1 MPYELWSI
9 ALPTMPARSRL
20 YSLAPM
26 GVGSAQ
32 VESVT
37 SYVMRLANAHAVFPG
52 TLVRAEISPNLAVCP
67 KRLGYAALHSLN
79 GLGPCFVQWVEIL
92 ERLTARDDLR
102 ALTLLPWRRVLA
114 ADRVLRRYRAWCPYC
129 YRERRDQEH
138 TVYDSLLWMLAV
150 VAFCP
155 RHEAPLA
162 EFCPHCE
169 KRSLPLSARG
179 RPGFC
184 SHCDR
189 WLGTDLPLLIPDEL
203 GQSPQ
208 SRFLIAREIGDLLS
222 IGAAQNQPVHSQ
234 LAYNVQRAIAD
245 WAHGNRLLFC
255 RIAGINERTLIEW
268 LSGKALPSL
277 ALLIR
282 AAQNLRVPLKRLLLD
297 EISATDAVWIQA
309 RTSVQA
315 EQAKSTIRRAV
326 SRQRYEHPLTRARLW
341 TLSPSERTAAKDE
354 VKAAMEAALEED
366 VPRSVRDIF
375 RSLGYRQCV
384 MGRYWFP
391 ELYAAIQSKRR
402 RRFDGYSA
410 ELLSALGETPPPT
423 VTQVAQ
429 RLGVNIN
436 SLRRACPEL
445 YTRLSLRR
453 PDRHHFQIART
464 EEALKKAF
472 EEAPASLVQLAAR
485 LHRNPDKLRIIY
497 PELCADLHQQYIAR
511 RSLER
516 QQLDSRYE
524 IYVRQAIDEIS
535 SAGKYPSHK
544 RVLSFITKSNPSLT
558 SIYLSSRALKG
569 IRQEVARTVPVFTG
583 LTIPEVTTIN

>member
-1 MPYELWSI
+1 M
-9 ALPTMPARSRL
+9 
-20 YSLAPM
+20 
-26 GVGSAQ
+26 
-32 VESVT
+32 
-37 SYVMRLANAHAVFPG
+37 
-52 TLVRAEISPNLAVCP
+52 CP

-222 IGAAQNQPVHSQ
+222 IGAAQNQPVHSH
-234 LAYNVQRAIAD
+234 LGYNVQRAIAD

-255 RIAGINERTLIEW
+255 RIAGINEKTLIEW

-297 EISATDAVWIQA
+297 EISAMTRCGSKPEYLFKRSKQNRQFAGRFRDNV
-309 RTSVQA
+309 TSIRLPA
-315 EQAKSTIRRAV
+315 PACGHSPRANEQQLKTKSKPQWKLLSKRMYQDPYGISFEASDIGNV
-326 SRQRYEHPLTRARLW
+326 LW
-341 TLSPSERTAAKDE
+341 GDIGFPNS
-354 VKAAMEAALEED
+354 M
-366 VPRSVRDIF
+366 PRSNQSAGGGLTDTA
-375 RSLGYRQCV
+375 RSCYQRL
-384 MGRYWFP
+384 
-391 ELYAAIQSKRR
+391 AKRR
-402 RRFDGYSA
+402 
-410 ELLSALGETPPPT
+410 PQP
-423 VTQVAQ
+423 
-429 RLGVNIN
+429 
-436 SLRRACPEL
+436 
-445 YTRLSLRR
+445 
-453 PDRHHFQIART
+453 
-464 EEALKKAF
+464 
-472 EEAPASLVQLAAR
+472 
-485 LHRNPDKLRIIY
+485 
-497 PELCADLHQQYIAR
+497 
-511 RSLER
+511 
-516 QQLDSRYE
+516 
-524 IYVRQAIDEIS
+524 
-535 SAGKYPSHK
+535 
-544 RVLSFITKSNPSLT
+544 
-558 SIYLSSRALKG
+558 
-569 IRQEVARTVPVFTG
+569 
-583 LTIPEVTTIN
+583 